1 MTSSA
6 PTDLRGRSAREVVLS
21 TLVIVAVV
29 AGFYLLYRFRLVVFL
44 LLIAFFLHVAITPV
58 VNWLVGR
65 RLPRAA
71 AVALV
76 YVALLLALVLFVL
89 LVGPMLANQASD
101 FADRIPEYYR
111 MLRDKLIASPNYV
124 LLRVALIA
132 PPLPPSTGAVQTDA
146 EELAQVATF
155 IADAAIA
162 LRILL
167 VSLTIF
173 ALAYYWNLENV
184 RAELLFLRFVP
195 MERRK
200 RIRAVIDEVEA
211 TVGAYLAGQLLLGL
225 LVGAATLVAYL
236 LIGLPYAVA
245 LAMLAGLFELVPLVG
260 PVLSAAVALL
270 VALTNDPSKAVW
282 VVVTAVVIQALE
294 NYILVPRVV
303 GQSVGVNPLVTLLA
317 LLALGSLFGIPGAL
331 VAVPLAAII
340 QIALRS
346 SVLNLDREDWDAMGG
361 RDKLALLRYEANRLV
376 YDVRKALRR
385 KTALSTAAHD
395 QPEELVEALALGIE
409 AVVPAQERGE
419 EAAS

>member
-1 MTSSA
+1 MTPTASS
-6 PTDLRGRSAREVVLS
+6 DLRGPRAREVILS

-29 AGFYLLYRFRLVVFL
+29 AGFYLVYRFRLVVFL
-44 LLIAFFLHVAITPV
+44 LLVAFILHVAITPV
-58 VNWLVGR
+58 VNWLVAK

-76 YVALLLALVLFVL
+76 YVALLLALALFVV
-89 LVGPMLANQASD
+89 LVGPMLFNQASD

-111 MLRDKLIASPNYV
+111 MVRDKLIASPNYV

-132 PPLPPSTGAVQTDA
+132 PPLPLSTAVGQTEAD
-146 EELAQVATF
+146 ELAQVATF
-155 IADAAIA
+155 ISGAGIA
-162 LRILL
+162 LRVLL
-167 VSLTIF
+167 ISLTIF
-173 ALAYYWNLENV
+173 ALAYYWNLENL
-184 RAELLFLRFVP
+184 RAELFLLRFVP
-195 MERRK
+195 MERRA
-200 RIRAVIDEVEA
+200 RIREVVDEVES

-236 LIGLPYAVA
+236 LIGLPYAAA
-245 LAMLAGLFELVPLVG
+245 LAMLAGLFELIPLVG
-260 PVLSAAVALL
+260 PVLSALVALL
-270 VALTNDPSKAVW
+270 VALSNDPSKAIW
-282 VVVTAVVIQALE
+282 VVVAAVVIQALE

-331 VAVPLAAII
+331 VAVPLAAIV

-346 SVLNLDREDWDAMGG
+346 TVLNLDRESWDSAGA

-385 KTALSTAAHD
+385 KTDLSTAGTD
-395 QPEELVEALALGIE
+395 QPEELVEALALGFERI
-409 AVVPAQERGE
+409 VPGQESE
-419 EAAS
+419 ERAAS

>member
-132 PPLPPSTGAVQTDA
+132 PPLPPSSGAVQTDA

-162 LRILL
+162 LRVLL

-225 LVGAATLVAYL
+225 LVGAATLVAY
-236 LIGLPYAVA
+236 
-245 LAMLAGLFELVPLVG
+245 
-260 PVLSAAVALL
+260 
-270 VALTNDPSKAVW
+270 
-282 VVVTAVVIQALE
+282 
-294 NYILVPRVV
+294 
-303 GQSVGVNPLVTLLA
+303 
-317 LLALGSLFGIPGAL
+317 
-331 VAVPLAAII
+331 
-340 QIALRS
+340 
-346 SVLNLDREDWDAMGG
+346 
-361 RDKLALLRYEANRLV
+361 
-376 YDVRKALRR
+376 
-385 KTALSTAAHD
+385 
-395 QPEELVEALALGIE
+395 
-409 AVVPAQERGE
+409 
-419 EAAS
+419 